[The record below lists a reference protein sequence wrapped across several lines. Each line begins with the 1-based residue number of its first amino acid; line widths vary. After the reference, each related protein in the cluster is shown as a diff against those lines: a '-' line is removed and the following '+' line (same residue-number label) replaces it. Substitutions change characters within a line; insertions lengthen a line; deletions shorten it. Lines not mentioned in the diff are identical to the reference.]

1 MLTSGKYPQSTD
13 KTTEIKRVAQPTRN
27 LLEAELSLELCSL
40 SLSRCGF
47 LFGSL
52 QHVADS
58 RGKFGDG
65 GTSFSTRFKR
75 KRKRK
80 TSLNHLNKTPMYS
93 QMPMTSEHSVF
104 FVSS

>member
-65 GTSFSTRFKR
+65 GTSI
-75 KRKRK
+75 
-80 TSLNHLNKTPMYS
+80 NKASGNGALLAHVLKEKEKPL
-93 QMPMTSEHSVF
+93 
-104 FVSS
+104 